1 MPTITV
7 HTTPTSYRLVTTPSL
22 YIPNTPINLYH
33 HLRPFNELKWDYQQ
47 KRMVPKKHYYFRNED
62 DGMTFIP
69 RYDLPRFVNMV
80 ESRGG
85 QVRTREV
92 PLEWGK
98 KIDIPLADW
107 YKPRDQTQIDALDY
121 AVNNDNPMRCLA
133 LQPGAGKFLSL
144 DTLIKIPGG
153 WRCMGDIKVGD
164 TVISQDGTPTRV
176 TGVYPQGVQP
186 AFMVTFWDG
195 RSVIAGAEHLWLT
208 FYKNTTKKQQWKV
221 RTTEEMRHILT
232 LYNSDLHVPLIEP
245 EEMPEADHIIHP
257 YVLGHYIGN
266 GCISQPGTTFICD
279 FPELIP
285 RIDALLPTGYN
296 VQQSTHSSRTYII
309 SKPMEQRSPSII
321 ISELKRLG
329 LAGCRSWEKAIPAEY
344 LKGSV
349 EQRWE
354 LLRGLMDSDGT
365 AGTNGTMTYSTSSMD
380 LAVQVI
386 DLVRSLGGIAH
397 TYPKNPQYTY
407 KGKVFSGRVNF
418 VISIRHPTPTKMFHL
433 EKRRSRVR
441 DDNQY
446 SPGMKLRVKSITPV
460 APREMQCI
468 AVDHPSRLY
477 VCGSYIVTHN
487 TSVGIVSASRIGRR
501 ALIKTPILV
510 NQWIGAIKKFTKLT
524 DDDIYVI
531 SGSASL
537 ARLISEIDKTLFPK
551 IILASVQTIRSYAQ
565 REAPYH
571 IFPRIEDFCNL
582 CDIGIVVSDE
592 VHLFFHTG
600 LMLDMMLNPRVMIP
614 MSATYEVTDRQIEP
628 IFNGHF
634 PKNLRFGEDRYERYV
649 TVTSYTFDIPSD
661 KLAKSQY
668 RTFAGYNHTLYEKD
682 LLKKKPVI
690 DRIIR
695 DVYYPILEM
704 EYFSYAQP
712 GERLLIICART
723 EMCAYMVKILKRD
736 YPDKKVALFIA
747 GTPESVKSEND
758 IIVSTVK
765 SAGVGFDVPNL
776 ITTFVTVAADSPP
789 LNKQLLG
796 RLRKVEGRDPRLAYV
811 ACRQLESHRKYTQT
825 RRMVFP
831 PLAKEFHAHHL

>member
-1 MPTITV
+1 MPTVTV
-7 HTTPTSYRLVTTPSL
+7 HTTPTSYRLVTTHSL

-85 QVRTREV
+85 RVKTREV

-107 YKPRDQTQIDALDY
+107 YKPRDQTQVDALDY
-121 AVNNDNPMRCLA
+121 AVHNDNPMRCLA
-133 LQPGAGKFLSL
+133 LQPGCGK
-144 DTLIKIPGG
+144 T
-153 WRCMGDIKVGD
+153 
-164 TVISQDGTPTRV
+164 
-176 TGVYPQGVQP
+176 
-186 AFMVTFWDG
+186 
-195 RSVIAGAEHLWLT
+195 
-208 FYKNTTKKQQWKV
+208 
-221 RTTEEMRHILT
+221 
-232 LYNSDLHVPLIEP
+232 
-245 EEMPEADHIIHP
+245 
-257 YVLGHYIGN
+257 
-266 GCISQPGTTFICD
+266 
-279 FPELIP
+279 
-285 RIDALLPTGYN
+285 
-296 VQQSTHSSRTYII
+296 
-309 SKPMEQRSPSII
+309 SI
-321 ISELKRLG
+321 
-329 LAGCRSWEKAIPAEY
+329 
-344 LKGSV
+344 
-349 EQRWE
+349 
-354 LLRGLMDSDGT
+354 
-365 AGTNGTMTYSTSSMD
+365 
-380 LAVQVI
+380 
-386 DLVRSLGGIAH
+386 
-397 TYPKNPQYTY
+397 
-407 KGKVFSGRVNF
+407 
-418 VISIRHPTPTKMFHL
+418 
-433 EKRRSRVR
+433 
-441 DDNQY
+441 
-446 SPGMKLRVKSITPV
+446 
-460 APREMQCI
+460 
-468 AVDHPSRLY
+468 
-477 VCGSYIVTHN
+477 
-487 TSVGIVSASRIGRR
+487 GIVSSSRIGRR
-501 ALIKTPILV
+501 VLIKTPILV
-510 NQWIGAIKKFTKLT
+510 NQWIGAIKKFTKLE

-537 ARLISEIDKTLFPK
+537 ARLISEIDKTIFPK
-551 IILASVQTIRSYAQ
+551 IILAAVQTMRAYAQ
-565 REAPYH
+565 RDAPYH

-634 PKNLRFGEDRYERYV
+634 PPNLRFGEDRYERYV
-649 TVTSYTFDIPSD
+649 IVTSYTFDIPSN
-661 KLAKSQY
+661 KIAKSQY
-668 RTFAGYNHTLYEKD
+668 RTFSGYNHTLYEKD

-811 ACRQLESHRKYTQT
+811 TCRQLESHRKYTQT